1 MLTNKATRGIVCA
14 ALGGIFWGF
23 SGACGQFLFNW
34 YSVDP
39 LWISAVRMMGAAPIL
54 MLLCLARSSWRS
66 SLVDIWKKPK
76 DVLQL
81 ILSTIFGM
89 CFVQIAYLV
98 AISYSN
104 AATATVLQY
113 AGPVM
118 VVLVVCLLG
127 KRAPT
132 VKEVL
137 AMVSVVLG
145 VFILAT
151 HGNPGNLA
159 LSPEGI
165 IWGLLA
171 AVGVVF
177 YTLLPS
183 SLMWRFG
190 SMPVLAWCMTLS
202 AIVTVSAVQPWNA
215 MPDLDAVGWVAVGAM
230 IVVGTVGGFAF
241 YLQGVNDAGASK
253 ASLVSSVETVSAT
266 AFAVLWLGT
275 SFMPMDFVGFI
286 FIMITVFLL
295 HHREEP
301 AQVESSQL

>member
-66 SLVDIWKKPK
+66 SLV
-76 DVLQL
+76 
-81 ILSTIFGM
+81 LSTIFGM

-118 VVLVVCLLG
+118 VVLVVCLLS
-127 KRAPT
+127 KRRPT
-132 VKEVL
+132 LKELL

-165 IWGLLA
+165 VWGLLA

-215 MPDLDAVGWVAVGAM
+215 MPTLDAIGRIAVGAM

-241 YLQGVNDAGASK
+241 YLQGVNDAGAST

-295 HHREEP
+295 HHRE
-301 AQVESSQL
+301 ASSQVESSQL

>member
-1 MLTNKATRGIVCA
+1 MFSNKVTRGIVCA

-34 YSVDP
+34 YQVDP

-54 MLLCLARSSWRS
+54 MILCLARSSWRS
-66 SLVDIWKKPK
+66 SLLAIWKRPK
-76 DVLQL
+76 DILQL

-113 AGPVM
+113 SGPVM
-118 VVLVVCLLG
+118 VVLVVCLLS
-127 KRAPT
+127 KRKPT
-132 VKEVL
+132 LREIL
-137 AMVSVVLG
+137 AIIAVILG

-190 SMPVLAWCMTLS
+190 SMPVLAWCMSL
-202 AIVTVSAVQPWNA
+202 AAVVTVSAVQPWNA
-215 MPDLDAVGWVAVGAM
+215 MPILDAIGWVAVAAM
-230 IVVGTVGGFAF
+230 IAVGTVGGFAF
-241 YLQGVNDAGASK
+241 YLQGVNDAGAST

-275 SFMPMDFVGFI
+275 SFVPMDFVGFI

-301 AQVESSQL
+301 AEAESSSL